1 MSGAARRGVRDG
13 GERPIEPGAKIGS
26 YRVVRVLA
34 TRPGIDSTVAA
45 ANLRDGPVTLTLLSE
60 ALCADRD
67 ARRVVLDR
75 ARLRSSIEHP
85 HLVPLRVAGERTARP
100 FLVWRR
106 PGARTLAEWLHAGD
120 LEPRAAVRLLG
131 QVAGALDT
139 AAVRGLQHRDLTPE
153 AILVNRAGDAMDAL
167 LTDFGVTL
175 PSLPGCVSPT
185 AVSGAAYRAPEAVRG
200 EEPKSPANVYSL
212 ACILVECLTGAPP
225 YSYDRPLLT
234 MHAHVVEPPPRVS
247 ERREGLP
254 AAIDDVVA
262 HGLAKDPGARH
273 DTAGDL
279 VREAAKAMGVTA
291 AVPVVK
297 PPRTRRARGGHV
309 TRRSAGAPAG
319 RGGRARA
326 LRRRA
331 PALVAL
337 ALLASAASGFATGS
351 VDWSGAPRPTG
362 TKVTTPAAERAGQE
376 ARSDYVR
383 AVGRAVERLDRRRA
397 ADRTRLRKATRAAGQ
412 AAAAG
417 ALARAYRRAGA
428 ELPGHPPAQLGDG
441 RLDAAVRDATLAYG
455 RLAAAARQGN
465 RRAWRRSGREAHRRE
480 REVERAL
487 RALRTSYER
496 LERRSSQRAVASNSR
511 SASSTAVRAVSG
523 GAAASA

>member
-1 MSGAARRGVRDG
+1 MSGAAPRGAQDG

-85 HLVPLRVAGERTARP
+85 HLVPLRVAGEKASRP

-139 AAVRGLQHRDLTPE
+139 AAARGLQHRDLTPE
-153 AILVNRAGDAMDAL
+153 AILVHPGGDAMDAL

-175 PSLPGCVSPT
+175 PPLPGCVSPT
-185 AVSGAAYRAPEAVRG
+185 AISGAAYRAPETVRG
-200 EEPKSPANVYSL
+200 EEPKLPAGVYSL
-212 ACILVECLTGAPP
+212 SCILVECLTGAPP

-234 MHAHVVEPPPRVS
+234 MHAHVVEPPPRIS
-247 ERREGLP
+247 ERRERLP
-254 AAIDDVVA
+254 PAIDEVLA
-262 HGLAKDPGARH
+262 RGLAKDPAARQ

-279 VREAAKAMGVTA
+279 IREAAKAMGMTA

-297 PPRTRRARGGHV
+297 PPRTRRARGVPV
-309 TRRSAGAPAG
+309 TRRRVDAPAR
-319 RGGRARA
+319 RGERAW

-331 PALVAL
+331 PALAAL
-337 ALLASAASGFATGS
+337 ALLASAASGFASGS

-362 TKVTTPAAERAGQE
+362 TKVTTPAAERADRQ

-383 AVGRAVERLDRRRA
+383 AVGRTVERLDRRRA
-397 ADRTRLRKATRAAGQ
+397 AGRARLRKATRASGQ

-417 ALARAYRRAGA
+417 ALARAYRRAST
-428 ELPGHPPAQLGDG
+428 ELPANPPPELGDG
-441 RLDAAVRDATLAYG
+441 RLHAAVRDATLAYR
-455 RLAAAARQGN
+455 RLAGAARHGDP
-465 RRAWRRSGREAHRRE
+465 RGWRSSSRDAHRRE
-480 REVERAL
+480 REVDRAL

-496 LERRSSQRAVASNSR
+496 LERRSSQRAVASSSR